1 MMLILSILAV
11 ISAYRFRKRAPAG
24 IGQATDQESEK
35 GATP

>member
-11 ISAYRFRKRAPAG
+11 ISAYRFRKRTPAG
-24 IGQATDQESEK
+24 IGQGTEHESEK